1 MARGKECIEKLSE
14 KIEIV
19 EDISDNEDD
28 SYKKLLEVLDRITR
42 MNWICWQHKDNEK
55 IK

>member
-1 MARGKECIEKLSE
+1 MKRLLNKVKIYIVNYFVARGKECIEKLSE

-28 SYKKLLEVLDRITR
+28 F
-42 MNWICWQHKDNEK
+42 
-55 IK
+55 